1 MMPSDDAARQSQ
13 VSSDHLPNQEA
24 LIALGKEIEKGETNS
39 SSTGQPDEGL
49 AGVEG
54 NARLTSSVAAVIF
67 VVLAVEGVTILRI
80 GRLLDAHVFIGLLLI
95 PLVLTKISSTT
106 WRFAKYYRRDPAYRR
121 KGPPAIYLRLLGPL
135 LIALTLIVLASGV
148 ALIEM
153 PTSFRQNL
161 MTIHKASFIVWIAV
175 MAIHVLGHL
184 GETLRLAPRDWLLRT
199 RRQVSGASSRQWL
212 LVWSLA
218 VGLIIALAMTPQV
231 YGWYRG

>member
-1 MMPSDDAARQSQ
+1 MSSDDAPRGSHASGERI
-13 VSSDHLPNQEA
+13 PNQDA
-24 LIALGKEIEKGETNS
+24 LLELGEEIEAGEWS
-39 SSTGQPDEGL
+39 SWTTRRPREGA

-95 PLVLTKISSTT
+95 PLVLAKISSTT
-106 WRFAKYYRRDPAYRR
+106 WRFAKYYRGDPAFRR
-121 KGPPAIYLRLLGPL
+121 KGPAALYLRLLGPL

-148 ALIEM
+148 ALIEA

-161 MTIHKASFIVWIAV
+161 MTIHKASFILWIAV
-175 MAIHVLGHL
+175 MAVHVLGHL

-199 RRQVSGASSRQWL
+199 RRQVSGASTRQWL

-218 VGLIIALAMTPQV
+218 LGLVIALALTPQV

>member
-1 MMPSDDAARQSQ
+1 MPSDDEARRSH
-13 VSSDHLPNQEA
+13 VSGDQIPNHDA
-24 LIALGKEIEKGETNS
+24 LIALGKEIEAGETS
-39 SSTGQPDEGL
+39 PPGRSGQEV

-95 PLVLTKISSTT
+95 PLVLAKIASTT
-106 WRFAKYYRRDPAYRR
+106 WRFAKYYRGDPAYRR
-121 KGPPAIYLRLLGPL
+121 KGPPALFLRLLGPL
-135 LIALTLIVLASGV
+135 LIALTLIVLASGI
-148 ALIEM
+148 ALIEA

-161 MTIHKASFIVWIAV
+161 MTIHKASFILWIAV
-175 MAIHVLGHL
+175 MAVHVLGHL
-184 GETLRLAPRDWLLRT
+184 GETIRLAPRDWLLRT

-218 VGLIIALAMTPQV
+218 LGLVIALALTPQV